1 MLLILELLLVLAE
14 LEAPVS
20 ANGARRS
27 VGGAAAAV
35 HVHGAR
41 VGVAGRDA
49 RHPARNHRVNQL
61 LSQIY
66 KWTYN

>member
-20 ANGARRS
+20 ANGAGRS
-27 VGGAAAAV
+27 IGGAAAAV

-49 RHPARNHRVNQL
+49 RHPGENQ
-61 LSQIY
+61 SV
-66 KWTYN
+66 T